1 MGDHEE
7 GGFSMSHYA
16 SGEWQEKMNK
26 KYILDLFERVAWT
39 ALQALLAQLIASGF
53 FSVDNVTDL
62 SILQKAG
69 VAALAAVLSL
79 AKGLAAR
86 AVGSP
91 YTAATLTYA
100 EDTPKPAGG

>member
-1 MGDHEE
+1 
-7 GGFSMSHYA
+7 MSHYA
-16 SGEWQEKMNK
+16 AGDWQEKMNK
-26 KYILDLFERVAWT
+26 KYILDLLERVLWT
-39 ALQALLAQLIASGF
+39 AAQAFLAQLIASGF

-91 YTAATLTYA
+91 YTAATLTYS
-100 EDTPKPAGG
+100 EDTPKP

>member
-1 MGDHEE
+1 MGDHYQ
-7 GGFSMSHYA
+7 GGIPMSHFSVSQYDA
-16 SGEWQEKMNK
+16 QMRKR
-26 KYILDLFERVAWT
+26 YLLDLLERVGWT
-39 ALQALLAQLIASGF
+39 AAQAFLATLIASGF

-91 YTAATLTYA
+91 YTAATLSYS
-100 EDTPKPAGG
+100 EDTPRASGG

>member
-1 MGDHEE
+1 
-7 GGFSMSHYA
+7 MSHFSAVDYQA
-16 SGEWQEKMNK
+16 KMNK
-26 KYILDLFERVAWT
+26 RYVLDLLERVGWT
-39 ALQALLAQLIASGF
+39 ALQAFLAQLIASGF

-100 EDTPKPAGG
+100 DDTPRPATNT